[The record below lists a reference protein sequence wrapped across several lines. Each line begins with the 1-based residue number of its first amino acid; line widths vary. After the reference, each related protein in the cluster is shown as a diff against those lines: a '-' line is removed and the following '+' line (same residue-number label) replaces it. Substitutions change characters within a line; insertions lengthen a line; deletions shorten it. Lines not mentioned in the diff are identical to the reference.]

1 MRARTRDRWV
11 YLASHPVLFGL
22 VSATRRAPVV
32 RIGRTLLVHGTQEY
46 RHALTAVP
54 LDRTA
59 GGTTGGTARELT
71 GGGGVVF
78 DEEGLPHR
86 ASRRAAAGGDDTA
99 WRAALESHTAH
110 LAAALPPLAARPAR
124 SAIVRLWRGHR
135 SAGPD
140 VPVATTA
147 RSAGTLDVVGMA
159 ADIAGCGAASLLGIG
174 VDGRTLARA
183 AREAAAA
190 AARAH
195 VPGVGMPGRKRRA
208 GEAARRLVALTG
220 DERGAMLAVAAVNT
234 MVAAIPRAVAWCA
247 DDGLWPFAADPAT
260 RPSLV
265 DELLRV
271 LAPTPVLPRVA
282 AARAC
287 VGGRQ
292 VRPGERLVLVARHAA
307 RGHAKGPD
315 PVAPA
320 PAGVT
325 QLVFGAGA
333 HACPGARLA
342 RAQLS
347 EVLAALAPFR
357 PVVVRARPDRR
368 AALPGWSTL
377 DVRRTR

>member
-1 MRARTRDRWV
+1 M

-78 DEEGLPHR
+78 DEEGPSHR
-86 ASRRAAAGGDDTA
+86 ASRRAAVGGDDSG
-99 WRAALESHTAH
+99 WRAALTRHTAL
-110 LAAALPPLAARPAR
+110 LAAMGPAR
-124 SAIVRLWRGHR
+124 ATGPSPSAILQLRRGHSTPGR
-135 SAGPD
+135 GNPG
-140 VPVATTA
+140 ATTA
-147 RSAGTLDVVGMA
+147 RSAGVLDVVGLA
-159 ADIAGCGAASLLGIG
+159 ADVAGCGAAALLGVG
-174 VDGRTLARA
+174 VDGPALARA

-195 VPGVGMPGRKRRA
+195 VPGVGLPGRKRRA
-208 GEAARRLVALTG
+208 GEAARRLVTLTG

-247 DDGLWPFAADPAT
+247 DDGLWPFAEDPVT

-282 AARAC
+282 AARAA
-287 VGGRQ
+287 VGGRR
-292 VRPGERLVLVARHAA
+292 VRRGERLVLVARHAA
-307 RGHAKGPD
+307 QGHERGPD

-342 RAQLS
+342 RVQLA